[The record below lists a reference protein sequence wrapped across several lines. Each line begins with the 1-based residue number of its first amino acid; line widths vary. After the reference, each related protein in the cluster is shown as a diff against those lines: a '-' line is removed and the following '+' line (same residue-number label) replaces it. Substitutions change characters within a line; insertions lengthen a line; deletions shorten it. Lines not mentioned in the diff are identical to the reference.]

1 MVGLAVCALS
11 LFALTRTSSSLL
23 AVNLAVLAGLAYAV
37 AVPAW
42 SAAAL
47 DAARVGSRG
56 LLLGA
61 LAAVQGLGGVLGQA
75 LGGTV
80 GEAYGPLAP
89 FRFGAI
95 MLGVALVLTFV
106 HMHHHRLLPI
116 WVSLRERQ

>member
-1 MVGLAVCALS
+1 M
-11 LFALTRTSSSLL
+11 
-23 AVNLAVLAGLAYAV
+23 

-61 LAAVQGLGGVLGQA
+61 LAAVQGLGSVLGQA

-89 FRFGAI
+89 FRFGAM
-95 MLGVALVLTFV
+95 MLGVALLLTFV
-106 HMHHHRLLPI
+106 HMHHQRLRPA
-116 WVSLRERQ
+116 WASLRGRPRA